1 MSFHQ
6 TLKILVESPKNQSQL
21 QKKEVVFMISQFLLN
36 LLKKKSQNRSQL
48 KKLQSTTNLQFKSKS
63 NKHRNNNRLSK
74 QPLRRKKVLP
84 LTLQQSLPQLN
95 QPNQLRKSI
104 NWMFNK
110 KHKIFQY
117 LQPQQQLL
125 LMIRKKM
132 EWAKRKKLWQWLKLK
147 WQAWAQKN

>member
-48 KKLQSTTNLQFKSKS
+48 KKLQSTTNLRFKSKS
-63 NKHRNNNRLSK
+63 NKHKNNNRLSK

-125 LMIRKKM
+125 LMIRKMM
-132 EWAKRKKLWQWLKLK
+132 EWARRKKLWQWLKLK

>member
-1 MSFHQ
+1 
-6 TLKILVESPKNQSQL
+6 
-21 QKKEVVFMISQFLLN
+21 MISQFLLN

-63 NKHRNNNRLSK
+63 NKHKNNNRLSK

-104 NWMFNK
+104 N
-110 KHKIFQY
+110 
-117 LQPQQQLL
+117 
-125 LMIRKKM
+125 
-132 EWAKRKKLWQWLKLK
+132 
-147 WQAWAQKN
+147 

>member
-48 KKLQSTTNLQFKSKS
+48 KKLQLITNLQFKSKF
-63 NKHRNNNRLSK
+63 NRHKNNNRLSK

-104 NWMFNK
+104 N
-110 KHKIFQY
+110 
-117 LQPQQQLL
+117 
-125 LMIRKKM
+125 
-132 EWAKRKKLWQWLKLK
+132 
-147 WQAWAQKN
+147 